1 MTNIA
6 ELLILGFQTLHMRIC
21 CTTTVPSFLIAYP
34 ILFYVFQYVR
44 ITQMSAT
51 TFGPSKFQNSFV
63 SNLMGMTFFRIV
75 TICKFK
81 GARKNLSILEKLL
94 HVTVHMFLHAKTF
107 IIWNISYFLIF
118 SRLKILFFRLSP
130 NPMCTKQGTSRISL
144 IFFSVSREKHR
155 SICSYSYEKTL
166 YDKRPC
172 DAYARTVTKKIC
184 GNWKLRRISNQILHK
199 CNKRSHTTQCT
210 GVQGAQ
216 CCFQPRKDV
225 FYCS

>member
-1 MTNIA
+1 
-6 ELLILGFQTLHMRIC
+6 
-21 CTTTVPSFLIAYP
+21 
-34 ILFYVFQYVR
+34 
-44 ITQMSAT
+44 MSAT

-118 SRLKILFFRLSP
+118 PRLKILFFRLSP
-130 NPMCTKQGTSRISL
+130 NPMCTKQGTCRISL
-144 IFFSVSREKHR
+144 IFFHFPEKNIEAYVLTHMRKPFMINGLVILMREH
-155 SICSYSYEKTL
+155 I
-166 YDKRPC
+166 
-172 DAYARTVTKKIC
+172 TKKIC

-210 GVQGAQ
+210 RTRSAMLFPTSKR
-216 CCFQPRKDV
+216 CFLLLVIFQNLRILLKLFLRQFKIKMGLGSELNPSYVLKGWEI
-225 FYCS
+225 